1 MAEYINLYK
10 TIMNFGFEWDDISPT
25 REEFIEFLKKQPVT
39 DAEPIVEAYWIRD
52 YAIENNMAD
61 PGEVIARCTN
71 CNWFA
76 LHDSYDRLLD
86 YYKRC
91 PHCGAHMKSA
101 KGIDEK
107 LIDVKPYVYE

>member
-1 MAEYINLYK
+1 MDEYIKREDLLRDMENEFQERIDWHRY
-10 TIMNFGFEWDDISPT
+10 TDIV
-25 REEFIEFLKKQPVT
+25 KAQPAANV
-39 DAEPIVEAYWIRD
+39 EPIIEAYWIRD

-71 CNWFA
+71 CGWFA

-86 YYKRC
+86 YYNRC

-101 KGIDEK
+101 KEIIGDKEFEWYCK
-107 LIDVKPYVYE
+107 

>member
-1 MAEYINLYK
+1 M
-10 TIMNFGFEWDDISPT
+10 ISVFCFLIVILSV
-25 REEFIEFLKKQPVT
+25 FILWFT
-39 DAEPIVEAYWIRD
+39 GIVEAYWIRD